1 MRSGQFY
8 ASHND
13 HLGRPEVLSNASGA
27 VSWRAINAAFD
38 RTVVTDTIGGLNLGL
53 PGQYRDAESGLWYN
67 WNRYYDSQVGRYTQS
82 DPIGLAGGINTYAYV
97 GGNPTGYVDLD
108 GLQGR
113 GIYSPGGPGAN
124 LRWPSIGPEPSRVG
138 GPYSTTTQGRINEV
152 SANRGRLTEYQ
163 GDLLDFFGSNANG
176 PISIGSTFGGMLRFE
191 TTLPNGTRIQ
201 YREGPEGPRVDI
213 YPPGGTP
220 ETMHPIG
227 GVCQ

>member
-67 WNRYYDSQVGRYTQS
+67 WNRYYDSQTGRYTQS

-97 GGNPTGYVDLD
+97 GGNPL
-108 GLQGR
+108 
-113 GIYSPGGPGAN
+113 
-124 LRWPSIGPEPSRVG
+124 SRVDPTG
-138 GPYSTTTQGRINEV
+138 QIAFVIPFIPAIITGADIAIGAVLGAGAYAIDRMFSNSDRPPPGSVPISGSPWSGDHGRIKGALGLGGRDSVFIDPDGNVWAQHADGSWSNEG
-152 SANRGRLTEYQ
+152 SAGDYTGSGKASGRRGKDR
-163 GDLLDFFGSNANG
+163 DRSC
-176 PISIGSTFGGMLRFE
+176 P
-191 TTLPNGTRIQ
+191 
-201 YREGPEGPRVDI
+201 
-213 YPPGGTP
+213 
-220 ETMHPIG
+220 
-227 GVCQ
+227 

>member
-97 GGNPTGYVDLD
+97 AGNPVSYVDPD
-108 GLQGR
+108 GLLFGATFNGGRRDMSLDQAAQIGTMGNVALITGGAGAVGGAATAAAAYGWFGVMPAAGRTAFGLLR
-113 GIYSPGGPGAN
+113 GIADDAIPPPTAPQPPLLTPPAIVRPGGFSP
-124 LRWPSIGPEPSRVG
+124 PSPPSG
-138 GPYSTTTQGRINEV
+138 FCSP
-152 SANRGRLTEYQ
+152 
-163 GDLLDFFGSNANG
+163 
-176 PISIGSTFGGMLRFE
+176 
-191 TTLPNGTRIQ
+191 
-201 YREGPEGPRVDI
+201 
-213 YPPGGTP
+213 
-220 ETMHPIG
+220 
-227 GVCQ
+227 